1 MLLLLAIFAAGKF
14 VSGLSLPTSC
24 SRRSI
29 LASSIAAGSILCPQ
43 QGTAV
48 PSSILST
55 TPFTEERDAGRD
67 SAFAK
72 TMSNGMKSYESAI
85 APKKTQ
91 LFDRL
96 VRSLPSGSAVVV
108 ELGIGTFPNAPY
120 YAMRDVGGEQRQL
133 DIIGV
138 DPNASMERYARDAAA
153 NFGLDSVRVVQGVGE
168 AIPLVDGCADAVVC
182 TLTLC
187 SVKNPSAVLAE
198 IRRVLKPGGKFLF
211 VEHELSPTNQG
222 LASLQRT
229 LSPLQVISADG
240 CHLDRSTLDTIRHAE
255 FTQVDAEQF
264 ELPGFLYLSS
274 TAAGIATK

>member
-48 PSSILST
+48 RRQPT
-55 TPFTEERDAGRD
+55 TPFTEEQGAGGD

-108 ELGIGTFPNAPY
+108 ELGIGTFPNAPITQY
-120 YAMRDVGGEQRQL
+120 GTLV
-133 DIIGV
+133 
-138 DPNASMERYARDAAA
+138 ASSG
-153 NFGLDSVRVVQGVGE
+153 NW
-168 AIPLVDGCADAVVC
+168 
-182 TLTLC
+182 T
-187 SVKNPSAVLAE
+187 
-198 IRRVLKPGGKFLF
+198 
-211 VEHELSPTNQG
+211 
-222 LASLQRT
+222 
-229 LSPLQVISADG
+229 
-240 CHLDRSTLDTIRHAE
+240 
-255 FTQVDAEQF
+255 
-264 ELPGFLYLSS
+264 
-274 TAAGIATK
+274 

>member
-1 MLLLLAIFAAGKF
+1 M
-14 VSGLSLPTSC
+14 
-24 SRRSI
+24 
-29 LASSIAAGSILCPQ
+29 
-43 QGTAV
+43 
-48 PSSILST
+48 
-55 TPFTEERDAGRD
+55 
-67 SAFAK
+67 
-72 TMSNGMKSYESAI
+72 
-85 APKKTQ
+85 Q
-91 LFDRL
+91 L
-96 VRSLPSGSAVVV
+96 
-108 ELGIGTFPNAPY
+108 
-120 YAMRDVGGEQRQL
+120 
-133 DIIGV
+133 
-138 DPNASMERYARDAAA
+138 
-153 NFGLDSVRVVQGVGE
+153 
-168 AIPLVDGCADAVVC
+168 C